1 MKCPICDK
9 SDFKKVFNL
18 FDDRYGEPN
27 LYSIKECVKCG
38 HFCTFPRIKNENLS
52 DLYGNFYP
60 RKNIN
65 IKSILDEAKK
75 ESKKYSSFFRWLKGT
90 NNQGQFYAR
99 KNDLFLDIGCGSGVS
114 LIEAKNLGAKA
125 FGLEADPNVKRIAN
139 KLNLKIYNGDLENSP
154 FKDTLFDLIVL
165 NQVIEH
171 IPEPDLLLKKLT
183 NNLKRSGLMIISLPN
198 VDSFWRFLFK
208 DKWINWHVPYH
219 LHHFKEKNFE
229 YEGVLSELKD
239 EKNILFTNNF
249 WESIFFNKEIFTE
262 INEDVIATTFD
273 FKNEELILKSYLL
286 NNKKNLDILTY
297 DKLINEENNNENN
310 PEVSIFSDVKNFD
323 KYIKPLIN
331 DFEQSFFEDFN
342 HNANQN
348 ILILNSKKDW
358 LITFEKNTEDQFDLS
373 ALKKLKDFNKYT
385 LKQNE
390 DIYSIYSKDILEE
403 KNDAIKQLT
412 FENIYSIESGGLQ
425 FISNFLIDSKKL
437 ETISKKF
444 FNLKSY
450 KDKSTFLF
458 AKVDIKD
465 ENSNKIKYLPDLE
478 DLNFLIRN
486 ILKISNEEY
495 LEIISQSIPEKNPI
509 LYTETSLKIP

>member
-1 MKCPICDK
+1 MKLRIVAIILLL
-9 SDFKKVFNL
+9 SLLLFLGFKKVSANKNKEQSTSIEQLNILRYIPENNKLLFISNLDSFHVFNNNEKEKNSTKQ
-18 FDDRYGEPN
+18 DDFV
-27 LYSIKECVKCG
+27 LIK
-38 HFCTFPRIKNENLS
+38 
-52 DLYGNFYP
+52 D
-60 RKNIN
+60 
-65 IKSILDEAKK
+65 SILDYLGIDLGNNKLEDIYNN
-75 ESKKYSSFFRWLKGT
+75 ELTISFFE
-90 NNQGQFYAR
+90 NN
-99 KNDLFLDIGCGSGVS
+99 
-114 LIEAKNLGAKA
+114 KNLKDDILII
-125 FGLEADPNVKRIAN
+125 FKIKPEKTIDDL
-139 KLNLKIYNGDLENSP
+139 LNLPNKIDQINEIISINRENKIN
-154 FKDTLFDLIVL
+154 FL
-165 NQVIEH
+165 NYIYRTEDNY
-171 IPEPDLLLKKLT
+171 IIASSDKKLIQ
-183 NNLKRSGLMIISLPN
+183 NSI
-198 VDSFWRFLFK
+198 DSIK
-208 DKWINWHVPYH
+208 D
-219 LHHFKEKNFE
+219 FKEKKFQ
-229 YEGVLSELKD
+229 YEGELFGLKNQ
-239 EKNILFTNNF
+239 KNILFTKKF
-249 WESIFFNKEIFTE
+249 GESIFFDKEIFTNK
-262 INEDVIATTFD
+262 NEDIVATTFD
-273 FKNEELILKSYLL
+273 LKNKHLILKSYLL
-286 NNKKNLDILTY
+286 NNKKNIDIIAY
-297 DKLINEENNNENN
+297 DKFINKENKYKDN
-310 PEVSIFSDVKNFD
+310 PQVSIFTEIKNFE
-323 KYIKPLIN
+323 KYLKPFIN
-331 DFEQSFFEDFN
+331 NFEQSFVEDFN
-342 HNANQN
+342 QNTNQN

-358 LITFEKNTEDQFDLS
+358 LLTFEKNTENQFDLS

-509 LYTETSLKIP
+509 LYTETSFRIP

>member
-1 MKCPICDK
+1 MKLRIVAIILLL
-9 SDFKKVFNL
+9 SLLLFLGFKKVSANKNKEQSTNIDQLNILRYIPENNKLLFISNLDSFHVFNNNEKEKNSTKQ
-18 FDDRYGEPN
+18 DDFV
-27 LYSIKECVKCG
+27 LIK
-38 HFCTFPRIKNENLS
+38 
-52 DLYGNFYP
+52 D
-60 RKNIN
+60 
-65 IKSILDEAKK
+65 SILDYLGIDLGNNKLEDIYNN
-75 ESKKYSSFFRWLKGT
+75 ELTISFFE
-90 NNQGQFYAR
+90 NN
-99 KNDLFLDIGCGSGVS
+99 KNFKDDILIIFKIKPEKTIDDL
-114 LIEAKNLGAKA
+114 
-125 FGLEADPNVKRIAN
+125 
-139 KLNLKIYNGDLENSP
+139 LNLPNKIDQSNEIISINRENKIN
-154 FKDTLFDLIVL
+154 FL
-165 NQVIEH
+165 NYIYRTEDNY
-171 IPEPDLLLKKLT
+171 IIASSDKKLIQ
-183 NNLKRSGLMIISLPN
+183 NSI
-198 VDSFWRFLFK
+198 DS
-208 DKWINWHVPYH
+208 IND
-219 LHHFKEKNFE
+219 FKEKKFQ
-229 YEGVLSELKD
+229 YEGELFGLKNQ
-239 EKNILFTNNF
+239 KNILFTKKF
-249 WESIFFNKEIFTE
+249 GESIFFDKEIFTNK
-262 INEDVIATTFD
+262 NEDIVATTFD
-273 FKNEELILKSYLL
+273 LKNKHLILKSYLL
-286 NNKKNLDILTY
+286 NNKKNIDIIAY
-297 DKLINEENNNENN
+297 DKFINKENKYKDN
-310 PEVSIFSDVKNFD
+310 PQVSIFTEIKNFE
-323 KYIKPLIN
+323 KYLKPFIN
-331 DFEQSFFEDFN
+331 NFEQSFVEDFN
-342 HNANQN
+342 QNTNQN

-358 LITFEKNTEDQFDLS
+358 LLTFEKNTENQFDLS

-509 LYTETSLKIP
+509 LYTETSFRIP